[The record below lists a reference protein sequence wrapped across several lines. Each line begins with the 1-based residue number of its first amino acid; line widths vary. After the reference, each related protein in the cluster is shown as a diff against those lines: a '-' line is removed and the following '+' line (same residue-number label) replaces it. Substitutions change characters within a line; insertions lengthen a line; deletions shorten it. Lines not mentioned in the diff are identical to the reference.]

1 MADSQPLFFSQTLL
15 PENSEVQ
22 PQQYRNRRKRKA
34 KDREREPEQEL
45 LIFGYE
51 ARLFT
56 DDEAAK
62 RIDDGKHLIPWQGI
76 KDNPI
81 LVDRF
86 DARNLLDDLNGLK
99 LNKAS
104 STDSEDEDEVLDAE
118 RYADLDSDEEELFQ
132 MSDEDER
139 DQYVEEKRKRRKME
153 QEQKTYQYSYDDKA
167 QANIGNNVEEKTLE
181 PEEVIE
187 EIRCNFQIPKELEKP
202 KTQKQVDIIE
212 KTAKFIASS
221 STDASHM
228 EITIQAKQASN
239 PLFAFLH
246 KDNKL
251 YKFYRHILWLSNSGL
266 SGYGSSDSDT
276 DADEEKNNESN
287 DNIEDVTKSYEQ
299 PNNVD
304 IYEAIE
310 KTAAFVA
317 KAGPSLESKIKE
329 KNLGNPKFAFLQP
342 WNEHHAYYRTRVDD
356 IASMLPTT
364 SNQLTQSVD
373 PAVTPTPSPANQLSD
388 SDQQKQLQN
397 ERLAKVRALLA
408 SKGQRT

>member
-1 MADSQPLFFSQTLL
+1 MANSQPLFFSQTLL

-34 KDREREPEQEL
+34 KDKEKAPEEEL

-51 ARLFT
+51 ARIFT
-56 DDEAAK
+56 NDEAAK
-62 RIDDGKHLIPWQGI
+62 RIDGGKHLIPWQGI
-76 KDNPI
+76 QDDPI
-81 LVDRF
+81 LLDRF
-86 DARNLLDDLNGLK
+86 DVRNLLDDLNELK
-99 LNKAS
+99 SKNKAS
-104 STDSEDEDEVLDAE
+104 STDSEDEDELLDAE

-153 QEQKTYQYSYDDKA
+153 QEQKTFQYSYDD
-167 QANIGNNVEEKTLE
+167 QPQPTSNSIVEEESL
-181 PEEVIE
+181 PEEAIE
-187 EIRCNFQIPKELEKP
+187 DINCNFQIPSDLEKP

-221 STDASHM
+221 STEAAQM

-266 SGYGSSDSDT
+266 SGYGSSDSDS
-276 DADEEKNNESN
+276 DADEDKTNESN
-287 DNIEDVTKSYEQ
+287 DKIEDTKKSAEQ

-304 IYEAIE
+304 IHEAIE

-342 WNEHHAYYRTRVDD
+342 WNEYHAYYRSRVEE
-356 IASMLPTT
+356 IASTLPPT
-364 SNQLTQSVD
+364 SNQPIQIVD
-373 PAVTPTPSPANQLSD
+373 PAASPMPASANHLSGN
-388 SDQQKQLQN
+388 DQQKQIQN

-408 SKGQRT
+408 SKGQQT